1 MKYLHKRWKHTKPH
15 IRRLLNVRFRPTYRS
30 TATRVPAREEL
41 PVLLNARKLLGSA
54 AVVGDRTGQ
63 FPARMLTKWRGERL
77 LSIGLWTQEAEQ
89 RLVRFGERSEVSP
102 LSPREAAELIPDAT
116 LDFVY
121 LDPLGIA
128 ELDQILEVWF
138 PKVRPDGII
147 AGYDYVDE
155 DDTRLA
161 TKSTVDSFFAAR
173 EIPVHSTD
181 GPSAVEIYPSWIV
194 EVPGVEESP

>member
-1 MKYLHKRWKHTKPH
+1 M
-15 IRRLLNVRFRPTYRS
+15 
-30 TATRVPAREEL
+30 
-41 PVLLNARKLLGSA
+41 
-54 AVVGDRTGQ
+54 VGDRTGQ
-63 FPARMLTKWRGERL
+63 FPAGMLTKWRGERL

-102 LSPREAAELIPDAT
+102 LSPREGAELIPDAT